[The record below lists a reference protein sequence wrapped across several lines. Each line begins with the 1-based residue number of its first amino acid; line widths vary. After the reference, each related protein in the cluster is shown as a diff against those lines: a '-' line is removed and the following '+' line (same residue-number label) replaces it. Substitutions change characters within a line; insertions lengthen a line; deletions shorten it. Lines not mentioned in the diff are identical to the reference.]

1 MQITTTIGS
10 LRCRL
15 IQEATEAPELTVILC
30 HGFGAPGDDLVPL
43 GAALMERQP
52 ELAKRARFVFPEAP
66 LSLAQFGFGY
76 GRAWWQIDIDRIAAA
91 RDPEAIHRLSQETP
105 EGLPRSRRLLLGLID
120 ELSRQMESG
129 SSKMVLGG
137 FSQGAMLATDVALRL
152 EEAPA
157 GLIIWSGNL
166 ISEPE
171 WRKRAPARRG
181 LKVVQSHG
189 RQDPL
194 LPFQRAVALRDLL
207 IEAGLDVDF
216 LAFDGPHTIPLEALE
231 RAADFLVRCLAPR

>member
-1 MQITTTIGS
+1 VQLTTTFGS
-10 LRCRL
+10 LRCRVL
-15 IQEATEAPELTVILC
+15 QETSGAPELTVLLC

-43 GAALMERQP
+43 GAAMIERQP
-52 ELAKRARFVFPEAP
+52 ELARRARFVFPEAP
-66 LSLAQFGFGY
+66 LSLAQLGFDY
-76 GRAWWQIDIDRIAAA
+76 GRAWWQIDFDRMAAA

-105 EGLPRSRRLLLGLID
+105 EGLPRARRLLLGLIE
-120 ELSRQMESG
+120 ELARQVGSG
-129 SSKMVLGG
+129 PSKTVLGG

-157 GLIIWSGNL
+157 GLIILSGTL
-166 ISEPE
+166 LSEPE

-181 LKVVQSHG
+181 LKVFQSHG

-207 IEAGLDVDF
+207 VEAGLEVDF
-216 LAFDGPHTIPLEALE
+216 FPFDGVHTIPLEALE